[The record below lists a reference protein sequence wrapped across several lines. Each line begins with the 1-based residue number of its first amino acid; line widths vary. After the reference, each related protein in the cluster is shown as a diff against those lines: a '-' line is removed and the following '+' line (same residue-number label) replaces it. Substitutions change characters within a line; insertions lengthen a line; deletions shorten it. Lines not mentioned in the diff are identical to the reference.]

1 MPRKSALALSCAW
14 SLSRRSV
21 RMYKARLKRW
31 GLHKYI
37 TKAVINEAAATA
49 TTPIAPTGRQYT
61 LSQSPPALPMSGEG
75 KDPCTVPK
83 AEDTAV
89 AWSPAP
95 SDDAAWDGSEPGG
108 SSALVKLPK
117 HPARARIHAR
127 LAPPDIF
134 RLPEEC
140 IQLTQ
145 GLAFGLTDAGRWTGG
160 ADMGASGSPVS
171 YQWAGRVM
179 LAEQFLDLA
188 KYKRAFN
195 ILNTSFD
202 QFADLLNSPDPG
214 LLQATYLIA
223 LQLNDEIGQRF
234 LTFAAQMAAIKMPP
248 NHPFRLI
255 LTRLQSAGIQ
265 QLQQHAHSILE
276 AHLSAL
282 ERALGVIN
290 PGVLLLFEFL
300 YDTLDHL
307 SIDGHRHFIDPGL
320 IESKQIAQI
329 QRLSD
334 LGQAAHAQSAKLTLA
349 YSYHRR
355 QQPGNALALTQEV
368 LSWLK
373 AHPREQH
380 TKRLDLWDTLGLRL
394 FCLIE
399 LDRLEEVMA
408 AGIEYISVMHDESP
422 GSNRIPHGI
431 IRIRKYFT
439 RKDYHKGLEDLDA
452 FIEATPGLEK
462 EA

>member
-1 MPRKSALALSCAW
+1 
-14 SLSRRSV
+14 
-21 RMYKARLKRW
+21 MYKARLKRW

-37 TKAVINEAAATA
+37 TKAVINEVAAANNTTITA
-49 TTPIAPTGRQYT
+49 TAAHAPASVVGRRFTP
-61 LSQSPPALPMSGEG
+61 SQSPPAALPTSEEG
-75 KDPCTVPK
+75 TDPCTGPK
-83 AEDTAV
+83 ADDEAVATAAFA

-95 SDDAAWDGSEPGG
+95 SDAPTGDGSEAGG
-108 SSALVKLPK
+108 STVLVKLPK
-117 HPARARIHAR
+117 HRARARIHAR

-145 GLAFGLTDAGRWTGG
+145 GLAFGLTDAGRWTTGG

-188 KYKRAFN
+188 KFKRAFN
-195 ILNTSFD
+195 ILNASFD
-202 QFADLLNSPDPG
+202 QFADLLDSPDPG

-234 LTFAAQMAAIKMPP
+234 LTFAAQMAAIKLPP
-248 NHPFRLI
+248 SHPFRLI
-255 LTRLQSAGIQ
+255 LTRLQSAGFP
-265 QLQQHAHSILE
+265 QLQRHAHSILE
-276 AHLSAL
+276 AHLAAL
-282 ERALGVIN
+282 ERALGVMN

-320 IESKQIAQI
+320 IESKQIGQI

-355 QQPGNALALTQEV
+355 QQPGNALVLTQEV

-399 LDRLEEVMA
+399 LDRLDEVMA
-408 AGIEYISVMHDESP
+408 AGVEYISVMHDESP

-431 IRIRKYFT
+431 IRIRKYFAQ
-439 RKDYHKGLEDLDA
+439 RGHQKGLDDLDA